1 MIKYKRLNKN
11 NKFTLNS
18 SAIIVLFS
26 LIFLKIINHFEA
38 NTQEFITT
46 DLAEYYTHDEL
57 TIPILTYHKFCSGES
72 PDAYTINIDLFRQ
85 QMDYL
90 KDNDYRVISIS
101 QLLEGMENNFFPEK
115 PVLITIDDGFK
126 SVYTLAFPILKEYGF
141 PATLFLYTDYI
152 ANGTN
157 QLSWSEI
164 REMIDMGM
172 EIGSHSLSH
181 SNLLNTKQN
190 ESYLD
195 YVTRIKKEIFLS
207 KTILERNTGS
217 TVNSF
222 AYPYGVYS
230 QEIIMLAK
238 QAGYKALL
246 NVNNMNNSM
255 PIDAYS
261 LNRQIISSTC
271 SLKQFQAILQEK
283 TLPVNNIF
291 PPDGT
296 VTDNQEITIG
306 AILNSQNI
314 EPGSLYFRLSGSGFL
329 NYSYY
334 PEQQK
339 ISFTPLAPNLLQ
351 KRTWIAQITARDVE
365 TGLQRKVSWLF
376 TIR

>member
-1 MIKYKRLNKN
+1 MMKIENK
-11 NKFTLNS
+11 KFTLHFW
-18 SAIIVLFS
+18 IIMGLFL
-26 LIFLKIINHFEA
+26 LIFLFLTNYYQA
-38 NTQEFITT
+38 R
-46 DLAEYYTHDEL
+46 AYEYTYEYTSDEL
-57 TIPILTYHKFCSGES
+57 TIPILNYHKFCTGES
-72 PDAYTINIDLFRQ
+72 PDAYTINIDLFKQ

-101 QLLEGMENNFFPEK
+101 QLLECIENNFFPEK
-115 PVLITIDDGFK
+115 PVVITIDDGFK

-157 QLSWSEI
+157 QLSWQEI
-164 REMIDMGM
+164 KEMIVDMGM

-181 SNLLNTKQN
+181 SNLINMKQN

-246 NVNNMNNSM
+246 NVNNMNNSI

-283 TLPVNNIF
+283 TLPVNDIF

-296 VTDNQEITIG
+296 VTDNQGITIG

-314 EPGSLYFRLSGSGFL
+314 ETDSLYFRLSGSGLL
-329 NYSYY
+329 NHTYY